1 VRTGDLAR
9 LGRTVVQLQP
19 GQIGHRVRLRGQRAA
34 LHWLPPSRRWLLSG
48 PDPGTGPGWPTGFGP
63 LDARIARGWPEA
75 TTLRMGEINLL
86 GHTRTLA
93 PRKRNGADWA
103 AADWNQL
110 DAPLLWRFHL
120 YYWDWAWALAT
131 DRKRAE
137 GRRVFS
143 ALWRSWHTAVT
154 PGVGEAWR
162 PYPAALRAWSFCGV
176 HRALVEGSEIDAPFR
191 AELAAH
197 TGYLRRHL
205 EADVGGNHLLKDLK
219 ALAGLS
225 VFFGD
230 EQLLEWTLN
239 RLTGQLA
246 VQVLPDGGHYERAP
260 AYHCQVLADLVDVAA
275 LLRATDRA
283 LPAELPAAINAMRRW
298 LGTVLSPAGE
308 VPLLNDG
315 FPVSQDLVAGLR
327 PSAPPEA
334 PLAELPDSGL
344 VRATAGGWQLLADI
358 GAPCPDELPA
368 HAHADTLSCL
378 AWVDKEPL
386 LVDTGTSTYAAGA
399 TRAFERSTAAH
410 NTAEIDHADS
420 TEVWGTFR
428 AARRAR
434 VYGTQAGVEDGT
446 VTIEAAHDGYRRL
459 RGHPQHRRR
468 WVLTEQLLQ
477 IDDDVTGR
485 GPHTVSLRWHL
496 APGAVL
502 RLMPGGAKV
511 RTPAGEFEVIV
522 TATSQPALVAET
534 ADIST
539 GFGST
544 TTAAVLACTVHAPLP
559 VQICTTWHRTGQP
572 QETS

>member
-1 VRTGDLAR
+1 VGTGDLAR

-19 GQIGHRVRLRGQRAA
+19 GQIGHRIRLRGLRAA
-34 LHWLPPSRRWLLSG
+34 LHWLPPARRWLLSG
-48 PDPGTGPGWPTGFGP
+48 PDPGTGPGWPAGFSP
-63 LDARIARGWPEA
+63 LDARVWRGWPGVA
-75 TTLRMGEINLL
+75 TLRRGEISLL
-86 GHTRTLA
+86 GQARPLA
-93 PRKRNGADWA
+93 ARKRHGADWA

-137 GRRVFS
+137 ARRVFA

-154 PGVGEAWR
+154 PGVGAAWR

-176 HRALVEGSEIDAPFR
+176 YQALVEGSEIDAPFR

-197 TGYLRRHL
+197 AGYLRRHL

-219 ALAGLS
+219 ALAGLA
-225 VFFGD
+225 VFFAD
-230 EQLLEWTLN
+230 DQLLEWALE

-275 LLRATDRA
+275 LLKAAGRE
-283 LPAELPAAINAMRRW
+283 LPGELPAAIGAMRRW

-315 FPVSQDLVAGLR
+315 FPVSPELVAGLR
-327 PSAPPEA
+327 PSAPPET
-334 PLAELPDSGL
+334 PLAELPDTGL
-344 VRATAGGWQLLADI
+344 VRATAGGWQLLADV

-368 HAHADTLSCL
+368 HAHADTLTCL

-399 TRAFERSTAAH
+399 ARAFERSTAAH

-420 TEVWGTFR
+420 TEVWGAFR

-434 VYGTQAGVEDGT
+434 VYGTRAGIEDGT

-459 RGHPQHRRR
+459 RGRPQHRRR
-468 WVLTEQLLQ
+468 WVLTGQLLQ
-477 IDDDVTGR
+477 IDDEVTGR
-485 GPHTVSLRWHL
+485 GHHTVSLRWHL
-496 APGAVL
+496 APGAAL
-502 RLMPGGAKV
+502 RLMPGGAEV
-511 RTPAGEFEVIV
+511 STPAGEFEVIV

-539 GFGST
+539 GFGT
-544 TTAAVLACTVHAPLP
+544 TETTAVLACTVQAPLP
-559 VQICTTWHRTGQP
+559 VRICTAWHRTGHP
-572 QETS
+572 QETP